1 MASDRALM
9 VFMMARAARQLVDAQ
24 APALRKLRSV
34 GKLRRGAAD
43 IDDERADPRR
53 LVLTARGARMN
64 GDNDEHTRGDRD
76 PQQVGRNCTW
86 RRASLSWKRRA
97 SDR

>member
-1 MASDRALM
+1 MRAG
-9 VFMMARAARQLVDAQ
+9 VQAEAAAWQLVDAQ
-24 APALRKLRSV
+24 APALRELRIVV
-34 GKLRRGAAD
+34 GKVRRSAAD

-53 LVLTARGARMN
+53 LVLAARGARMN
-64 GDNDEHTRGDRD
+64 GENETRSERD

-86 RRASLSWKRRA
+86 RRASLSWTRHP